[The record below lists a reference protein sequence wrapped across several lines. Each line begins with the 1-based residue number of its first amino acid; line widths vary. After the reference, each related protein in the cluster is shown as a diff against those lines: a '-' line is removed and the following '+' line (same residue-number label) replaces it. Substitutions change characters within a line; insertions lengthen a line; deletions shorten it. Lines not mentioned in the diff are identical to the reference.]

1 MVHAQV
7 NADSLRR
14 IGRER
19 GGEGGVTGELLTPKQ
34 VAELFH
40 VNPKT
45 VSRWAQQGRIGVTTT
60 AGGHRRFDRAE
71 IHALLHALTDP
82 GSAS

>member
-1 MVHAQV
+1 M
-7 NADSLRR
+7 RR
-14 IGRER
+14 VGQGQGRD
-19 GGEGGVTGELLTPKQ
+19 GGGDDELLTPKQ

-60 AGGHRRFDRAE
+60 VGGHRRFDRAE
-71 IHALLHALTDP
+71 IHALVNALTDP